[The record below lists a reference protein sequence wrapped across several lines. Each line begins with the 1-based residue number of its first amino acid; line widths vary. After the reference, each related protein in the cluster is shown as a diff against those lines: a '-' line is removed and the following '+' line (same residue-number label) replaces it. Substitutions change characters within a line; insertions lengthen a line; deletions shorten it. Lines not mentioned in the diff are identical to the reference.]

1 MQKNWYAVYTK
12 PHCEKKVSLSL
23 TKKNI
28 ETFCPLNYKKSR
40 QFFTSRPSG
49 DPIFNCYVFVK
60 STDSEIIQLTKHI
73 NDAVSV
79 LYWKGKPATIKEEE
93 INAIKEFTVNHQ
105 DIRLEKMNSKSS
117 AEENDIS
124 YLMDGQILLVKNRTM
139 ELKLPSLGLTMIAKL
154 PEGKLK
160 EDSLWRNKRSF
171 GNKELILPS
180 WQVR

>member
-28 ETFCPLNYKKSR
+28 ENFCPINFKKSR
-40 QFFTSRPSG
+40 QFFTNKPSG
-49 DPIFNCYVFVK
+49 EPIFPSNVFVK
-60 STDSEIIQLTKHI
+60 STDSEIIRLIKQI

-93 INAIKEFTVNHQ
+93 INAIKEFTHNHQ
-105 DIRLEKMNSKSS
+105 EIRLEKMKSNPNP
-117 AEENDIS
+117 EENDIT
-124 YLMDGQILLVKNRTM
+124 YLMDGQILLVKNRAM
-139 ELKLPSLGLTMIAKL
+139 ELKLPSLGLTMVAKL
-154 PEGKLK
+154 PEGKP
-160 EDSLWRNKRSF
+160 EEEGMWRNKMSF

-180 WQVR
+180 